1 MTMLVRLIPGLIAA
15 VAALVAMRLIG
26 IFGFASDTFQ
36 IIVFFLT
43 YIVVAVLVDGA
54 MRKYGK
60 ADT

>member
-1 MTMLVRLIPGLIAA
+1 MTLLVRLIPGLIAA
-15 VAALVAMRLIG
+15 VAALIAMHLVG

-36 IIVFFLT
+36 IIVFFVI

-60 ADT
+60 ADV